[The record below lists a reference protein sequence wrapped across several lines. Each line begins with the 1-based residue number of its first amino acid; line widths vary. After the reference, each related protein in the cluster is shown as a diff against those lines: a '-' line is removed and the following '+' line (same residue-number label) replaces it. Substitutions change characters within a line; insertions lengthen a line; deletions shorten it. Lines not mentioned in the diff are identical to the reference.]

1 MNRAGVFLLALT
13 VGAGSA
19 NAQQLRPWHHLDL
32 DSLVQATLADS
43 DDAIVQYHNA
53 LAFWDRKKY
62 DEADFLL
69 RRAMTLAPEYA
80 DPQLAFSVLPLAR
93 GHHYLDDLARRLS
106 KDSMAAFVHAMNAA
120 SRRAFLLD
128 PGVDLSVL
136 ASTGGRYLPEHET
149 VIAIPTRP
157 GQPVAFLFGDSWWFA
172 PLKKGARQLVA
183 GQSEDAFKTLDAAL
197 HSKEMQQSG
206 AYLGDDFVWWYALAA
221 FHVHNY
227 DRAVAALLTLTQ
239 RASDQEAK
247 SSSWNPP
254 QARPD
259 FEYLLATA
267 LYLGNAYDR
276 ADSSFRAALD
286 LDLGLYMA
294 HVQLARIAEVRG
306 DWAGAALERQRAIDA
321 NPDEGELYVD
331 LGGTLLRA
339 GRQEA
344 AESAFAAGS
353 QLAPFD
359 ARAWYL
365 LGVTAQGDGHP
376 AVARSA
382 FDRFLGMAPSRFG
395 DEVADARLQ
404 LTHLEP
410 GAP

>member
-1 MNRAGVFLLALT
+1 MNRPVALFLALT
-13 VGAGSA
+13 AVAGIAS
-19 NAQQLRPWHHLDL
+19 AQQPRPWHHLDL
-32 DSLVQATLADS
+32 DSLVQATVADS

-62 DEADFLL
+62 DEADSLL

-93 GHHYLDDLARRLS
+93 GHHYLDDLAHRLS

-136 ASTGGRYLPEHET
+136 ASTGGRYLPEHEA
-149 VIAIPTRP
+149 VIPIPTKP

-221 FHVHNY
+221 FHVHHY
-227 DRAVAALLTLTQ
+227 DRAVSALLTLVQ
-239 RASDQEAK
+239 RATDGEADA
-247 SSSWNPP
+247 SHWSPP

-259 FEYLLATA
+259 FQYLLATA

-276 ADSSFRAALD
+276 ADTAFRAALD

-294 HVQLARIAEVRG
+294 HVQLARIAEARG
-306 DWAGAALERQRAIDA
+306 DWPGAAVERQRAIDA
-321 NPDEGELYVD
+321 NPDEGGLYLD
-331 LGGTLLRA
+331 LGGTQLHA
-339 GRQEA
+339 GRAEA
-344 AESAFAAGS
+344 AESAFVEGAR
-353 QLAPFD
+353 LAPSD
-359 ARAWYL
+359 PRAWYL
-365 LGVTAQGDGHP
+365 LGVTAQGNGHP
-376 AVARSA
+376 DVAREA
-382 FDRFLGMAPSRFG
+382 LGRFLAMAPSRFG
-395 DEVADARLQ
+395 DEVADARMRLS
-404 LTHLEP
+404 HLP
-410 GAP
+410 AVTP